1 MLDEKKQALK
11 VDMGAAGTKTVKMGF
26 PSNSHKD
33 KEEQKKPEPAKVQKV
48 VTGKVTHKKK
58 SLGKRFMDT
67 FISDDISNVKSYIV
81 HGVLVPAAKDTITD
95 IVQGVMDAIK
105 TGLEVALF
113 GEQARTSRG
122 RDRGRTSYV
131 SYDRY
136 SSRDKKDDRRE
147 SYAARNRATHNFDD
161 IVFETRNDAEEVLNS
176 LIDYIEKYDEASV
189 AVLYDLVGVT
199 ESFTDH
205 KYGWRNLS
213 SASVSRTR
221 DGYVLNLP
229 RPLLLE

>member
-1 MLDEKKQALK
+1 MQ
-11 VDMGAAGTKTVKMGF
+11 
-26 PSNSHKD
+26 
-33 KEEQKKPEPAKVQKV
+33 
-48 VTGKVTHKKK
+48 KKK
-58 SLGKRFMDT
+58 SLGKKFMDT
-67 FISDDISNVKSYIV
+67 FISDDITNVKSYII

-95 IVQGVMDAIK
+95 IVQGVMDAVK

-122 RDRGRTSYV
+122 RRDSGRTYV
-131 SYDRY
+131 SYDKY
-136 SSRDKKDDRRE
+136 SSRDKRDDRRE

-176 LIDYIEKYDEASV
+176 LIDYIEKYDEANV
-189 AVLYDLVGVT
+189 AVLYDLVGVN
-199 ESFTDH
+199 ESYTDH

-213 SASVSRTR
+213 SASVSRNR

-229 RPLLLE
+229 RPILLE